1 MNQWLSARSAR
12 DLAQYL
18 GFLLPYALLTQY
30 ARAGLIVSIADP
42 FRPRLRLYHRAT
54 LLSALP
60 EIAHQVLQRRCRQEG
75 RRP

>member
-42 FRPRLRLYHRAT
+42 FRPRRAT